1 VFAHTISRLKILRL
15 TRYTIIMK
23 YGKLIIAES
32 EFKTIKNILSKSGSN
47 FPSLQFSYQRLNK
60 ELSDAIVKKDAE
72 MPDDVVRINSMFD
85 VQTPTLTITGYQL
98 VLPEKRS
105 PDLKK
110 LSILSLMGS
119 ALLGYAAGDEI
130 IWNFNNGEAKIK
142 ILNVYQNQNDKI
154 EA

>member
-1 VFAHTISRLKILRL
+1 
-15 TRYTIIMK
+15 MK
-23 YGKLIIAES
+23 YGKLIIAKS
-32 EFKTIKNILSKSGSN
+32 EYPIIKDILGKSGSN

-60 ELSDAIVKKDAE
+60 ELADAIIKKDDE
-72 MPDDVVRINSMFD
+72 MPDDVVRINSKFD

-98 VLPEKRS
+98 VLPDKRS

-142 ILNVYQNQNDKI
+142 ILNVYQNHINNVEVSKDFS
-154 EA
+154 